1 MESDADLIGR
11 LRAGDER
18 AFVSVVERYQD
29 QMIRLAGSFVPS
41 RAIAEE
47 VVQDTW
53 LALLRGLD
61 GFEGRSSLKTWLFQ
75 ILVNRARTTGTREQ
89 RSVPVAA
96 PEPAV
101 DPSRFDT
108 AGGWADPPQHW
119 LEARSDLRL
128 VERIRDWVDMLPPRQ
143 RDVVLLRDVEGLDSD
158 EVCSVL
164 GLSDANLRVLLHR
177 GRSRLRQ
184 LIENELKEGR

>member
-1 MESDADLIGR
+1 MESDADLIVR

-18 AFVSVVERYQD
+18 AFVSLVERYQD
-29 QMIRLAGSFVPS
+29 QMLRLAGSFVPN

-53 LALLRGLD
+53 LALLRGLG

-89 RSVPVAA
+89 RSVPVAD

-101 DPSRFDT
+101 DPSRFGA
-108 AGGWADPPQHW
+108 AGGWIDPPQPW
-119 LEARSDLRL
+119 LEERSDLRL
-128 VERIRDWVDMLPPRQ
+128 VERIRDWIEMLPARQ
-143 RDVVLLRDVEGLDSD
+143 REVVLLRDVEGLSTDQ
-158 EVCSVL
+158 VCSVL
-164 GLSDANLRVLLHR
+164 AISNANLRVLLHR

-184 LIENELKEGR
+184 LIEDELKEGR